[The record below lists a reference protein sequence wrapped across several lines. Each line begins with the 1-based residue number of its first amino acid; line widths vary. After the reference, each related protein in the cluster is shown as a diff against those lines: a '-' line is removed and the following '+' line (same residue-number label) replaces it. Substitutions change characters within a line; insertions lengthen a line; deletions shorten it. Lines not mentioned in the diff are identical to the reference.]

1 MTVSELFDVDV
12 EQLRAHA
19 RNVDA
24 VRARF
29 EAVKAASANIAQDD
43 QAYGLLC
50 GWISGILEGKH
61 ARQDGL
67 IAQVEKNLDLVVRTL
82 HLSADD
88 YQAIE
93 DSTAANL
100 RSTGDGGVL

>member
-1 MTVSELFDVDV
+1 MTDHFDVDV

-24 VRARF
+24 IRTRF
-29 EAVKAASANIAQDD
+29 EAVKAASSHIAQDD

-61 ARQDGL
+61 ARQDAL
-67 IAQVEKNLDLVVRTL
+67 IAQVEKNLDLVVKSL

-88 YQAIE
+88 YRAVE
-93 DSTAANL
+93 DSTASNL
-100 RSTGDGGVL
+100 RTTGEQGGL